1 MINID
6 RLLQKED
13 RGSTLFMVS
22 ADDLKEF
29 AEVLIK
35 KTIRYVE
42 SKYEPKFYTKGELA
56 ELFRVSEQ
64 TINNYCKRG
73 YLTPIKNFSTS
84 TQNKGRVLFDQRDVI
99 SFMKNNNVSNNIKRP
114 KFSIEQL
121 CTI

>member
-29 AEVLIK
+29 AEVLIE
-35 KTIRYVE
+35 KTIKYVE
-42 SKYEPKFYTKGELA
+42 SKYEPKFYTKEELA

-64 TINNYCKRG
+64 TINNYYKKG
-73 YLTPIKNFSTS
+73 YLKPIKNFSTS
-84 TQNKGRVLFDQRDVI
+84 SQNRGRVLFDQRDVI
-99 SFMKNNNVSNNIKRP
+99 SFMRNNNVSNNIKRP
-114 KFSIEQL
+114 NFSIEQL
-121 CTI
+121 CTR